1 MTNTINAVDMMN
13 QEVMVTTLDGRSFTG
28 RMVDLNDAGNIAWV
42 DNGLD
47 WFPIDLDNDKMS
59 LVHPV
64 KEETKEVKLP
74 YDVKNITA
82 IKAEY
87 KEELAEQWEDA
98 DYHTVMVYNN
108 DEDGEEVYDCEFS
121 AYDENGNYMFCVYF
135 GTYYNE
141 KEAVKAAK
149 AMRTKLKK
157 YFDIEGAV
165 SVYTC

>member
-1 MTNTINAVDMMN
+1 MMNTIDMLN
-13 QEVMVTTLDGRSFTG
+13 NEVMVTTLDGRSFTG
-28 RMVDLNDAGNIAWV
+28 MMVDINSAGNVAWIDINEDWLPV
-42 DNGLD
+42 DLTTD
-47 WFPIDLDNDKMS
+47 RVS
-59 LVHPV
+59 LVNPV
-64 KEETKEVKLP
+64 KEEAKEVKLP

-87 KEELAEQWEDA
+87 KEEMSEQWEDV

-121 AYDENGNYMFCVYF
+121 AYDTTGDYMFCVYF
-135 GTYYNE
+135 GTYYDE
-141 KEAVKAAK
+141 KEALKAAK
-149 AMRTKLKK
+149 AMRTKLAK